1 MISNFCVS
9 LSHSSPTGFPY
20 PHVIPFLFIPSFLY
34 NLFYIIFIFFLQA
47 LPLLE
52 VFMTFLQV
60 HQFLL
65 GYVRYVYTLF
75 LLQCFFFIFQHL
87 LLIFLRVFTS
97 LLLFLICSCMLSTFS
112 IISLCIVII
121 VYFLTIICL
130 IFPIS
135 VIYESVSDG
144 CSSFKSCV
152 FCLLVCLIKF
162 FKGMHYILG
171 KTN

>member
-1 MISNFCVS
+1 MVSNFCVS
-9 LSHSSPTGFPY
+9 FSHSSPTGFPY

-34 NLFYIIFIFFLQA
+34 NLLYIIFIFLLYA

-65 GYVRYVYTLF
+65 GCVKYISTLF
-75 LLQCFFFIFQHL
+75 LLQCFFIFQHL
-87 LLIFLRVFTS
+87 LLIFLRIFTS
-97 LLLFLICSCMLSTFS
+97 LLLFLICSCMLSTFP
-112 IISLCIVII
+112 IISLCILII

-135 VIYESVSDG
+135 VIYESASDA
-144 CSSFKSCV
+144 CSSFKSWV
-152 FCLLVCLIKF
+152 FCLLGCLIKF
-162 FKGMHYILG
+162 FKAMHYILG
-171 KTN
+171 KRN